1 MRTVLLA
8 ALVVCMFALMS
19 VLSVPVVSAEDNEVG
34 PLRCTI
40 DIMID
45 KTVTPPPPPHWVGTI
60 DGDIVGTIELWPIPD
75 ESYNVGPGPNVR
87 HYAENF
93 VITTKAGD
101 VIKGYESGV
110 WTFSTLKFRSHGM
123 VTDATGDFAYL
134 VGYTTHQMGMTTPM
148 GPKIWGE
155 GTEMFAPP

>member
-1 MRTVLLA
+1 MRTVLSA
-8 ALVVCMFALMS
+8 ALVVCVFALMS
-19 VLSVPVVSAEDNEVG
+19 ILSVPMVSAEDNEVG

-45 KTVTPPPPPHWVGTI
+45 KTVPPPHWVGTI
-60 DGDIVGTIELWPIPD
+60 DGDIVGTIELWPIPS
-75 ESYNVGPGPNVR
+75 ESYNVGKVR

-93 VITTKAGD
+93 VITTNAGD

-123 VTDATGDFAYL
+123 VTDATGDFGYL
-134 VGYTTHQMGMTTPM
+134 VGYTTHQMGMTTAM
-148 GPKIWGE
+148 APKIWGE
-155 GTEMFAPP
+155 GTEMITSP